1 MSDYSKEKL
10 PSGILLSQGL
20 EATIEFLEWY
30 IKWLKENQSYS
41 KMLVLNLEE
50 IVKALS
56 IGEIEELCKT
66 DI

>member
-10 PSGILLSQGL
+10 ASGILLSQGL
-20 EATIEFLEWY
+20 KTTIEFLEWY

-50 IVKALS
+50 IVKAL
-56 IGEIEELCKT
+56 GNGGIEELCRLDT
-66 DI
+66 